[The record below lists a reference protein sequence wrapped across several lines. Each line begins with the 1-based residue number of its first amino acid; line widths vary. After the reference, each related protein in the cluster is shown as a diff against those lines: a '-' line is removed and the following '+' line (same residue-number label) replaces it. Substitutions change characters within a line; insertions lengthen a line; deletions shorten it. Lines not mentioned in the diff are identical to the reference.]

1 VSRAAFVIAPCP
13 TGEAERLAEAL
24 GLHLPTAET
33 LVRRG
38 YADPAAAR
46 AFLEA
51 DGPQHDPFA
60 LGDMEAACERIEA
73 AISSGG
79 RIVVHGDYDVDG
91 ICATALAVE
100 TLRDL
105 GANVAWH
112 LPSRFAEGYGVALET
127 VDALA
132 DAGAAL
138 LLTVDCGISAADA
151 VARARARGLDVVV
164 SDHHRPGEVWPDAP
178 VVAARGPHERRYPD
192 GELCGTGVVFKLAQA
207 LYARRQG
214 GAPEA
219 VTPALAAGLDL
230 VALATVADVVPLSG
244 ENRAL
249 VRAGLRRLARGTR
262 PGLTALMRSA
272 SVDRARLRA
281 SDCSF
286 RLAPRLNAAGR
297 LGHPGV
303 ALELLLTR
311 DVAAAEEGA
320 RTLEALNRERQGI
333 EEGILR
339 AAVARV
345 EAAPEAERRARA
357 LVVWGEGWHEGV
369 IGIVASRLVERYGRP
384 ALVIAVDGETARG
397 SGRSIPA
404 FDLHAGL
411 TTCARHLQ
419 RYGGHPA
426 AAGLTAAAGD
436 LPALAE
442 AFRAHADG
450 VLGDDDLHRPQRV
463 DAILALGDVSVELA
477 RELGRLEPCGMGNP
491 APALLVPACA
501 VASAETM
508 GEGRHL
514 RLQAR
519 AGGARCGAV
528 AFGAGGR
535 LEELRG
541 AGRIDLVCRL
551 ELDEWRGSVAPRLVV
566 RAAGPV
572 VPDGS
577 GLETLSAGAPPR
589 LRAVTGPGPRR
600 HDRRGAEAAVATALR
615 LAASG
620 EPTVLVVDDVEA
632 RAVALAG
639 PFDPARL
646 GGDLVVADHAA
657 LASAEELHRRL
668 RHVVVLDPP
677 ATFGDEACL
686 ATLPPTVEVHLV
698 YGEREVAFV
707 RRRRGGGDPRELLA
721 ALWRSASPGTALDE
735 RAWLARVEWPDGH
748 PPAEVARRL
757 PLVLEELGLADRSEG
772 TIIVTAPGSRV
783 DLAASPT
790 YQALAAQAVEIEA
803 VLGRALEPAEIP
815 ADEQLATPA

>member
-1 VSRAAFVIAPCP
+1 VSRAAFAIAPCP
-13 TGEAERLAEAL
+13 TGDAERLAEAL
-24 GLHLPTAET
+24 GVQLPTAET

-38 YADPAAAR
+38 YADPSAAR

-60 LGDMEAACERIEA
+60 LGEMEAACERIEA
-73 AISSGG
+73 AIAVGG

-105 GANVAWH
+105 GADVGWH

-132 DAGAAL
+132 DAGTAL
-138 LLTVDCGISAADA
+138 LLTVDCGLGAADA
-151 VARARARGLDVVV
+151 VAHARARGLDVVV
-164 SDHHRPGEVWPDAP
+164 TDHHRPGDVWPDAP
-178 VVAARGPHERRYPD
+178 VVAARGPHEGRYPD

-207 LYARRQG
+207 LHARRQG

-219 VTPALAAGLDL
+219 VTPTLAAALDL
-230 VALATVADVVPLSG
+230 VALATVADVVPLTG

-262 PGLTALMRSA
+262 PGLAALMRSA
-272 SVDRARLRA
+272 SVDRARVRA

-297 LGHPGV
+297 LGHPAV

-311 DVAAAEEGA
+311 DATAAEEGA
-320 RTLEALNRERQGI
+320 RTLESLNRERQAV
-333 EEGILR
+333 EESILR
-339 AAVARV
+339 AAVATV

-369 IGIVASRLVERYGRP
+369 IGIVASRLVERYDRP

-411 TTCARHLQ
+411 TACATHLQ
-419 RYGGHPA
+419 RYGGHRA
-426 AAGLTAAAGD
+426 AAGLTAATPD
-436 LPALAE
+436 LPGLAS

-450 VLGDDDLHRPQRV
+450 VLTEADLHRPQRV
-463 DAILALGDVSVELA
+463 DAVLALADVSVELA

-535 LEELRG
+535 LEELR
-541 AGRIDLVCRL
+541 ASARVDLVCRL

-566 RAAGPV
+566 RAAAPV
-572 VPDGS
+572 VADGS
-577 GLETLSAGAPPR
+577 GLEALAPAAPPR

-600 HDRRGAEAAVATALR
+600 HDLRSGEAAVATALR

-620 EPTVLVVDDVEA
+620 EATMLVVDDLDA
-632 RAVALAG
+632 RAAALAG

-646 GGDLVVADHAA
+646 GGCLAVAGHSVLADGDLHA
-657 LASAEELHRRL
+657 HL

-677 ATFGDEACL
+677 ASAGDEAAL
-686 ATLPPTVEVHLV
+686 ATLPPSVEVHLV

-707 RRRRGGGDPRELLA
+707 RRRRGGGDPRALLA
-721 ALWRSASPGTALDE
+721 ALWRSATPDAPQDEAAL
-735 RAWLARVEWPDGH
+735 LAGVDWKGDR
-748 PPAEVARRL
+748 PPRDVAQRL
-757 PLVLEELGLADRSEG
+757 PEVLEELGLAERRGG
-772 TIIVTAPGSRV
+772 TITVSAPDSRV
-783 DLAASPT
+783 DLAGSAT
-790 YQALAAQAVEIEA
+790 YRALAAQAAEVEA
-803 VLGRALEPAEIP
+803 VLGRALAPAGEPVAVR
-815 ADEQLATPA
+815 LATPA